1 MSNGGII
8 GIRNIPSILSAN
20 GKWNLVDQYNAK
32 KERKWPG
39 LRIEYPT
46 PTWSDTD
53 TNNWSFASQSI
64 GTNDNDNRVY
74 YLLVSYEDAG
84 TNGAVFA
91 SAASV
96 GGIAGTNI
104 LQRQTLDAQYTKAE
118 IWRFLI
124 PPGSGT
130 TGTVTVTTTG
140 ATPPF
145 RLSIGS
151 IVVYNESGY
160 DTDSGVGAN
169 TVISL
174 DVRRGGAVFAG
185 FANRD
190 AIAVTWNSGLTQR
203 FDSTSAS
210 TELLYAD
217 QRTITA
223 DNPTALYSV
232 TQSSTLGVLYGVS
245 VW

>member
-8 GIRNIPSILSAN
+8 GIRNTPSILSAN
-20 GKWNLVDQYNAK
+20 GKWNLIDQYNAK

-74 YLLVSYEDAG
+74 YLLISYEDAG

-91 SAASV
+91 SSANV

-104 LQRQTLDAQYTKAE
+104 LQRQTLNAQYVKAE
-118 IWRFLI
+118 IWRFLL

-130 TGTVTVTTTG
+130 TGTVNITTTG

-145 RLSIGS
+145 RLSFGS
-151 IVVYNESGY
+151 IVVYNENGY
-160 DTDSGVGAN
+160 DVDSGVGVN
-169 TVISL
+169 TVIGL
-174 DVRRGGAVFAG
+174 EVKHGGGVFVG
-185 FANRD
+185 FVARD
-190 AIAVTWNSGLTQR
+190 EVNVTWNNNLTQR
-203 FDSTSAS
+203 FDSASIS

-223 DNPTALYSV
+223 DNTMATYSV
-232 TQSSTLGVLYGVS
+232 TQSNAVAVLYGVS